1 MWARFSVPFVSMFY
15 STGDLQELSKHL
27 LLQKDS
33 AITTKVKVQL
43 AWHPHAFKLQKA
55 RFDQSSRGV
64 VEISLVVNDLF
75 LLGPKAVCVG
85 TWSWKIEK
93 LAVLV
98 LCNGKT
104 MEKTVRR
111 MKRRRMIVMV
121 TDIPIVLVMLVIDDA
136 QDDLMILILIS
147 W

>member
-1 MWARFSVPFVSMFY
+1 MHVGPIQCAMCFSMFY

-55 RFDQSSRGV
+55 RFNQASGV
-64 VEISLVVNDLF
+64 EKSLVKDLF

-85 TWSWKIEK
+85 TWS
-93 LAVLV
+93 
-98 LCNGKT
+98 
-104 MEKTVRR
+104 
-111 MKRRRMIVMV
+111 
-121 TDIPIVLVMLVIDDA
+121 
-136 QDDLMILILIS
+136 
-147 W
+147 